1 VKRSLAA
8 RILVATGLVLL
19 ASAVVTLLLGD
30 ARLLFGKIGL
40 GLVALGAGAALSGRE
55 GLGRALSGRGT
66 HFAAVTVLS
75 GLLLAAALAAA
86 GWVASRRPLV
96 LDVTRQRIHTLS
108 PDTLRTLDSL
118 PGDVEVLAFY
128 RPDDA
133 GFAPAQELLRR
144 YAERNRRFRFE
155 LLDPYRSPELV
166 RRHQISDSGTRVVV
180 APGPAEARLR
190 ELSEE
195 SLTNALVRAAHPSR
209 RRVYFTQ
216 GHGESSPTEAARTGW
231 SLSALALERENVE
244 LVPLALLS
252 AGEVPADAA
261 AVLVAGPRRPFLDP
275 EVEAL
280 RAYAGRG
287 GHLGIFVEPESDAG
301 LDPLLAALG
310 VEAGNDMIVDPNPL
324 SRLAGA
330 TPVMPVLKAT
340 TAHPVSQPL
349 AEVGVVFPTAR
360 SLVALRGKTP
370 SRPTP
375 LALTSESAWAES
387 DVRSIFA
394 GAARLDEGEK
404 VGPIPLALA
413 VQWPVP
419 GDPPREL
426 RAVVAGD
433 SDFFSNGY
441 VHLLGNRDLFLSM
454 VSWLAE
460 RDDRLTIRP
469 RVREASRIALTEGQV
484 RTLKFLAIDVVPVA
498 LLLAGVAVWL
508 SRRER

>member
-1 VKRSLAA
+1 MKRSLASS
-8 RILVATGLVLL
+8 ILLAAGLVLL

-30 ARLLFGKIGL
+30 ARLLAAKVGTGL
-40 GLVALGAGAALSGRE
+40 AAVAAGAALAGRE

-66 HFAAVTVLS
+66 HYAAVTVVS
-75 GLLLAAALAAA
+75 GLLLAGSLAAA

-118 PGDVEVLAFY
+118 PGEVEVLAFF

-133 GFAPAQELLRR
+133 GFAPAQALLAR
-144 YAERNRRFRFE
+144 YAERNRSFRYE
-155 LLDPYRSPELV
+155 MVDPYRSPERV

-190 ELSEE
+190 EVSEE
-195 SLTNALVRAAHPSR
+195 SLTNALVRVSHPSR

-216 GHGESSPTEAARTGW
+216 GHGESSPADAARLGW
-231 SLSALALERENVE
+231 ALAAQALERENVE
-244 LVPLALLS
+244 LAPLALLS
-252 AGEVPADAA
+252 TGEVPADAA
-261 AVLVAGPRRPFLDP
+261 AVLVAGPRKPFLDP
-275 EVEAL
+275 EVAAL
-280 RAYAGRG
+280 RGYAERG
-287 GHLGIFVEPESDAG
+287 GHLGIFLEPESDAG
-301 LDPLLAALG
+301 LDPLLGALG

-330 TPVMPVLKAT
+330 TPVMPVLRAT
-340 TAHPVSQPL
+340 TAHPVSEPL

-360 SLVALRGKTP
+360 SLVALRGGAP
-370 SRPTP
+370 GRPVP
-375 LALTSESAWAES
+375 LALTSESAWAEN
-387 DVRSIFA
+387 DVRAIFA

-413 VQWPVP
+413 VQWRVP
-419 GDPPREL
+419 GEAPREL

-433 SDFFSNGY
+433 SDFFTNGY
-441 VHLLGNRDLFLSM
+441 LHLLGNRDLFLSM

-469 RVREASRIALTEGQV
+469 RAREASRIALTEGQV

-498 LLLAGVAVWL
+498 LLLAGMAVWL